1 MSDEIMNI
9 EGRWKIWGG
18 FLKLMSYS
26 GIAIVIAL
34 LIMWWGLWV
43 DIVNLNGHITKTQ
56 QLLLIYSLGPL
67 NN

>member
-26 GIAIVIAL
+26 GIAVAIVTPADGPSFGIAPSGT
-34 LIMWWGLWV
+34 WTW
-43 DIVNLNGHITKTQ
+43 TSRFSK
-56 QLLLIYSLGPL
+56 
-67 NN
+67 